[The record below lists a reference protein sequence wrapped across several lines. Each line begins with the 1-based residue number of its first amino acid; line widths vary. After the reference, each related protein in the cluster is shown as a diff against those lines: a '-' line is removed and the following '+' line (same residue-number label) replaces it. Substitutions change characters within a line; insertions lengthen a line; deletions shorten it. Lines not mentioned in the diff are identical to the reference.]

1 MEWNGSLVINWDE
14 RAGVFP
20 DGLVSDAFSSFEQ
33 TLRSLASSKATWE
46 ETRIVHLPQKQKL
59 VRIAANDT
67 GKEIVSSTLHSDFM
81 KTALSHPELP
91 AVRLGDEFVTYAE
104 LRALSL
110 KVAHK
115 LKRGVRTAII
125 LEKSIAQVVAVI
137 GCTLPALPLFLYP

>member
-67 GKEIVSSTLHSDFM
+67 EYPPLRLYEDSPLSS
-81 KTALSHPELP
+81 
-91 AVRLGDEFVTYAE
+91 
-104 LRALSL
+104 RAP
-110 KVAHK
+110 
-115 LKRGVRTAII
+115 RRAI
-125 LEKSIAQVVAVI
+125 
-137 GCTLPALPLFLYP
+137 GR

>member
-1 MEWNGSLVINWDE
+1 MGKTDY
-14 RAGVFP
+14 GKHDFP

-104 LRALSL
+104 LRAYHSL
-110 KVAHK
+110 RRLQRHSHF
-115 LKRGVRTAII
+115 IHP
-125 LEKSIAQVVAVI
+125 SSH
-137 GCTLPALPLFLYP
+137 CTKPK